1 MENICILLNGSI
13 QYDQR
18 VIKTIRSLSDF
29 YFIDLFYV
37 NSDNN
42 DSDIFG
48 SRVQVFGAHDSEY
61 SNGIKKFL
69 RNSFFFFEFN
79 YFINCVK
86 KKNKKYDYIWCNDLP
101 TLYPGFKL
109 SKYYKCKLIYDSHEI
124 FNETLNQF
132 FPTPRKLHH
141 SIRLKFMQSTGKIIE
156 RYLVKRINTFV
167 TVNES
172 LKNYF
177 VKEYNYSEPVHV
189 IYNYPSNLNKIKQT
203 NLNIR
208 QELGLKKDDFV
219 FIFQGT
225 LNHGRGLLKMVKA
238 FSLIDDNLIKLIVA
252 GGGHLFS
259 ELNDFVINNKLE
271 SKIKMLGRIHSQ
283 QIFHYTVSSDCGIN
297 LIEDINLSKKFTTA
311 TKMFEYFQA
320 GIPVLC
326 TNIKENEIILSN
338 YNAGFLTDNSVNNIK
353 KKIIEMSRTKDYV
366 KFKLKSK
373 EASKEYSWEN
383 QHKILLEILK
393 N

>member
-1 MENICILLNGSI
+1 MKRICILLNGGI
-13 QYDQR
+13 KYDQR
-18 VIKTIRSLSDF
+18 VIKTIRALSEKF
-29 YFIDLFYV
+29 KIDLFYINGSKEDYEIF
-37 NSDNN
+37 NSNVILYNILNEQYNN
-42 DSDIFG
+42 L
-48 SRVQVFGAHDSEY
+48 
-61 SNGIKKFL
+61 KKQIL

-79 YFINCVK
+79 YFIKCVI

-156 RYLVKRINTFV
+156 RFLVKRINSFV

-177 VKEYNYSEPVHV
+177 VNAYNYVKPIHV
-189 IYNYPSNLNKIKQT
+189 IYNYPSNLNKMQQT

-208 QELGLKKDDFV
+208 KELGLKKNDFV

-225 LNHGRGLLKMVKA
+225 LNQGRGLLVMLNAFKMINDDKVK
-238 FSLIDDNLIKLIVA
+238 LLVA
-252 GGGHLFS
+252 GGGPLFPDMK
-259 ELNDFVINNKLE
+259 EFVLRNKIQN
-271 SKIKMLGRIHSQ
+271 KIILLGRIHSQ
-283 QIFHYTVSSDCGIN
+283 NLEEYTKIADCGIN
-297 LIEDINLSKKFTTA
+297 LLEEINLSKKYTTA

-320 GIPVLC
+320 GLPVI
-326 TNIKENEIILSN
+326 TSDINENKMILAK
-338 YNAGFLTDNSVNNIK
+338 YNVGILTKNNSEDLQN
-353 KKIIEMSRTKDYV
+353 KIIEMKNSPNQKD
-366 KFKLKSK
+366 FKLNSVN
-373 EASKEYSWEN
+373 AAKEYNWEN
-383 QHKILLEILK
+383 QRDQLYAIFK
-393 N
+393 